1 MVAVQYRWIRCDAM
15 RDYLVL
21 LLMYCMECSSH
32 YLINTRGQ
40 RPLIYFSIHSTPIAC
55 AIPCG
60 VYKIDRQSRA
70 IRETESQPFFKSE
83 LPFAFYRRGVL
94 VLCLGSGGY

>member
-1 MVAVQYRWIRCDAM
+1 MQCEIILSRY
-15 RDYLVL
+15 YLSDQHPGTAPSDIL
-21 LLMYCMECSSH
+21 L
-32 YLINTRGQ
+32 
-40 RPLIYFSIHSTPIAC
+40 HSTPIAC